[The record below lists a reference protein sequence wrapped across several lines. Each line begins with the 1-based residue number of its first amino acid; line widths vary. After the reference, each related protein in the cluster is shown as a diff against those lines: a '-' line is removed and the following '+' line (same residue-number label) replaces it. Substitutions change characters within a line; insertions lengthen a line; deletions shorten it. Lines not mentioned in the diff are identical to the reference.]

1 MNAICKY
8 CKKEIECSNESE
20 ESIVARFG
28 PEVISH
34 FDCVLKNM
42 KSPSTQG
49 ARELSAKQ

>member
-8 CKKEIECSNESE
+8 CKKEIELNNPSE
-20 ESIVARFG
+20 ISIVEKYGTDVMF
-28 PEVISH
+28 H
-34 FDCVLKNM
+34 FDCAKEDI